1 MAQYFTVTFYWDGKM
16 HVTHYQADHLPK
28 DKLEADGLVWGA
40 IRKWFKD
47 HKLTIPEYVRN
58 ITFYSDKTYKWEVMS
73 MASSADGLK

>member
-1 MAQYFTVTFYWDGKM
+1 MDWYG
-16 HVTHYQADHLPK
+16 
-28 DKLEADGLVWGA
+28 GA

-58 ITFYSDKTYKWEVMS
+58 ITFSSDKTYKWEIMP